1 MAAQDPSSPPK
12 FGSVVACHWVLVLGV
27 KAVDTNAIAAMLS
40 SRAMAVA
47 TTAKMQSHVGAA
59 LAAAKKNEIPRSQ
72 QVARSRRHGNGLAEL
87 LLLIGVAWDPD
98 LLACERHLHQT

>member
-1 MAAQDPSSPPK
+1 MGVLSPRLAVMAAQDPSSPPK
-12 FGSVVACHWVLVLGV
+12 FGSVVACHWVLVLGL

-59 LAAAKKNEIPRSQ
+59 LAAAKKDEIPRS
-72 QVARSRRHGNGLAEL
+72 
-87 LLLIGVAWDPD
+87 
-98 LLACERHLHQT
+98 

>member
-59 LAAAKKNEIPRSQ
+59 LAAAKKNEIPRS
-72 QVARSRRHGNGLAEL
+72 
-87 LLLIGVAWDPD
+87 
-98 LLACERHLHQT
+98 

>member
-12 FGSVVACHWVLVLGV
+12 FDSVVACHWVLVLVV

-47 TTAKMQSHVGAA
+47 TIVEMQSYVGTT
-59 LAAAKKNEIPRSQ
+59 LAAAEKYEIPWSQ

-98 LLACERHLHQT
+98 LLTCERHLYQT